1 MYNKNNSN
9 RVKEKEVEQ
18 AVISCFHKHN
28 GNYGRPRIKRALEK
42 EGIIISEGKVA
53 RIMKENGLIAKA
65 GRRRKRRKPKK
76 TEDEILRENLLLN
89 KDLSELRR
97 NEVWSSDITEMKING
112 RILYVVGVIDVASR
126 AVLGI
131 HVATHM
137 RQEIVHQ
144 AIKMAVLKAKDT
156 TGIIFHT
163 DRGSQYTA
171 KKTQQVLED
180 FKMIPSMSRP
190 GKPNDN
196 QTIESLWNSLKTE
209 LGTLTKYSKNIA
221 IKKIYDHVT
230 IYYNYERMHSGIDY
244 RTPIEA
250 YKELPE
256 HKCFTSLDEILHK
269 SQCSIKDATHS

>member
-1 MYNKNNSN
+1 MYHKNNNS
-9 RVKEKEVEQ
+9 RAKEKEIEE
-18 AVISCFHKHN
+18 AVIRCFHKHN

-42 EGIIISEGKVA
+42 EGIVISESKVA

-76 TEDEILRENLLLN
+76 TEEEILRENLLLN
-89 KDLSELRR
+89 KDLSKLKR
-97 NEVWSSDITEMKING
+97 NEVWSSDITEVKING
-112 RILYVVGVIDVASR
+112 RILYIAGVIDVASR
-126 AVLGI
+126 VVLGI

-144 AIKMAVLKAKDT
+144 AIKMASNKVKDT

-171 KKTQQVLED
+171 KKTQQLLED
-180 FKMIPSMSRP
+180 LDMIPSMSRP

-209 LGTLTKYSKNIA
+209 LGTLTKLTKNVA
-221 IKKIYDHVT
+221 IKKIYNHVT
-230 IYYNYERMHSGIDY
+230 NYYNDIRMHSGIGY
-244 RTPIEA
+244 RTPMEA
-250 YKELPE
+250 YNELPE
-256 HKCFTSLDEILHK
+256 HNCFTSLDGNY
-269 SQCSIKDATHS
+269 T